1 MIQAESNL
9 DVADNSGAR
18 RVQCIRILGGS
29 RRRWASVGDV
39 IVVSVKEAIPRGRV
53 KKGDI
58 HKAVVVRTAKEIRRP
73 DGTAIRVRP
82 QRGGAHQR
90 RRRADRNAHL
100 RPGHPG
106 AARQALHED
115 HLARAGG
122 AVTWDGQAK
131 GGPSKRIRKGDNVIV
146 LTGRDKGKRGS
157 VLKAM
162 PKEGRLIVQGVNMV
176 KRHTRQTQT
185 QTGGIVE
192 KEASIHVSNVALL
205 DPASDKPTRVGFRT
219 TRGRPQGA
227 LRQGVRR
234 VDRLG
239 TRTMPARLQEH
250 YEQVVRPALR
260 EEFGYANA
268 MQVPK
273 LEKVVLNMGVG
284 EAVGDSKKIDAATRD
299 MTLIAGQKPIVIRAR
314 KSVAQFKL
322 REGMAVGVKVTL
334 RRAMMYEFLDRLITI
349 ALPRVRDFRG
359 LSPNSFDGNGNYA
372 MGLQEQIVFP
382 EIDYDSVDQMRGM
395 DVVVVTTAETD
406 DEARS
411 LLKGFQFPFVN

>member
-1 MIQAESNL
+1 
-9 DVADNSGAR
+9 
-18 RVQCIRILGGS
+18 
-29 RRRWASVGDV
+29 
-39 IVVSVKEAIPRGRV
+39 
-53 KKGDI
+53 
-58 HKAVVVRTAKEIRRP
+58 
-73 DGTAIRVRP
+73 
-82 QRGGAHQR
+82 
-90 RRRADRNAHL
+90 
-100 RPGHPG
+100 
-106 AARQALHED
+106 
-115 HLARAGG
+115 
-122 AVTWDGQAK
+122 
-131 GGPSKRIRKGDNVIV
+131 
-146 LTGRDKGKRGS
+146 
-157 VLKAM
+157 
-162 PKEGRLIVQGVNMV
+162 
-176 KRHTRQTQT
+176 
-185 QTGGIVE
+185 
-192 KEASIHVSNVALL
+192 
-205 DPASDKPTRVGFRT
+205 
-219 TRGRPQGA
+219 
-227 LRQGVRR
+227 
-234 VDRLG
+234 
-239 TRTMPARLQEH
+239 MPARLQEH

-411 LLKGFQFPFVN
+411 LLRGFQFPFVN